1 MAHKSPGSGIS
12 MNKESIGTL
21 AELLKVCVNYLTDQ
35 AATVEKSVRYLTSED
50 NVSGADAEEYQRQL
64 NIAYQMIVDSNTKFQ
79 KVQQATETIS
89 ISLGNSAAKAT
100 ANLADTE
107 SRMQSV
113 LQKIREAGT
122 AGN

>member
-1 MAHKSPGSGIS
+1 MAHKSAGTGIS
-12 MNKESIGTL
+12 MNKESIGAL
-21 AELLKVCVNYLTDQ
+21 AELTKVCVNYLSEQ
-35 AATVEKSVRYLTSED
+35 ASVVEKSVRYLTSED

-64 NIAYQMIVDSNTKFQ
+64 NICYQMIVDSNTKFQ
-79 KVQQATETIS
+79 KVQQAADAIS
-89 ISLGNSAAKAT
+89 VSLGNSAAKAT